1 MKAHVLSLAVAE
13 PVMTV
18 HLSMEIFGCLT
29 ILRTPG
35 KTTTMVFKMLAVEM
49 TDRRMQSSDRPSRLR
64 QMFLTQSHVLA
75 RRVEEYYVQLL
86 HAAKFQYSTTH
97 QMRPV
102 EEDLLD
108 LDEDDDE
115 RGDLPTKF
123 SELEDKHFPLFAT
136 FDQVSATRSYR
147 SP

>member
-1 MKAHVLSLAVAE
+1 
-13 PVMTV
+13 
-18 HLSMEIFGCLT
+18 
-29 ILRTPG
+29 
-35 KTTTMVFKMLAVEM
+35 M
-49 TDRRMQSSDRPSRLR
+49 TDRRMQASDRPSRLR

-75 RRVEEYYVQLL
+75 RRVEEYYMQLL
-86 HAAKFQYSTTH
+86 HAAKFQYSGTH

-115 RGDLPTKF
+115 RGDLPAKF

-136 FDQVSATRSYR
+136 FDQASTTRSYR
-147 SP
+147 CT